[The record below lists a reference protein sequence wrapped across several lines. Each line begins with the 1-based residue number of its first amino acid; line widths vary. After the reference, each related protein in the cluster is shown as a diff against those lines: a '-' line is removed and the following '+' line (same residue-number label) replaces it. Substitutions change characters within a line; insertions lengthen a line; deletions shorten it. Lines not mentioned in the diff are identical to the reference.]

1 MPACRRVAD
10 HFDSL
15 EISSMLCCAPTVGLS
30 RSRSIESLTSAAFA
44 TYKAEI
50 MGEMKIAHAG

>member
-1 MPACRRVAD
+1 VAD